1 MRRILILA
9 AIALSAIGLL
19 GAGDNSRRLEK
30 LGHEL
35 ICTCG
40 CNQILMECNHVSC
53 PASGPM
59 RDELAAA
66 IGKNGDNDAVLKT
79 FATKYGPT
87 VLAAPTTT
95 GFNRVAWI
103 MPFAVFVTG
112 IIAVIMITR
121 VWKQR
126 TPALANGGAASL
138 SDDLRARIRQETQEW
153 ENRQ

>member
-1 MRRILILA
+1 MPRTNRILILIVIA
-9 AIALSAIGLL
+9 AAAVGLL
-19 GAGDNSRRLEK
+19 GAGDNTKRFEK

-40 CNQILMECNHVSC
+40 CNQILLECNHVGC
-53 PASGPM
+53 PSSSGM
-59 RDELAAA
+59 RDELTAALTKA
-66 IGKNGDNDAVLKT
+66 DGADNDAILQT
-79 FATKYGPT
+79 FVTKYGPT

-112 IIAVIMITR
+112 IIAVIMVTR

-126 TPALANGGAASL
+126 APVLAAGNAPL
-138 SDDLRARIRQETQEW
+138 PDDLRSRIRQETEL
-153 ENRQ
+153 

>member
-1 MRRILILA
+1 MRRILIISVL
-9 AIALSAIGLL
+9 ALSAIGLL
-19 GAGDNSRRLEK
+19 GAGDNTRRLEK
-30 LGHEL
+30 LGHNL

-66 IGKNGDNDAVLKT
+66 IEKNTDNDAILQT

-112 IIAVIMITR
+112 MMAVIMITR

-126 TPALANGGAASL
+126 TPAMANAGSAPL
-138 SDDLRARIRQETQEW
+138 SDDLRSRIRQETE
-153 ENRQ
+153 E